1 MENKFKLKMSSTED
15 ELYISDQL
23 EVYRNDPAA
32 GQLLFDFVIGFLAR
46 SGYTLATKEAQN
58 GSEAGSKADE
68 GAGAEEPGA

>member
-1 MENKFKLKMSSTED
+1 VENKFRLKMSSTEG

-46 SGYTLATKEAQN
+46 SGYTLATKETQD
-58 GSEAGSKADE
+58 GTSQPSSE